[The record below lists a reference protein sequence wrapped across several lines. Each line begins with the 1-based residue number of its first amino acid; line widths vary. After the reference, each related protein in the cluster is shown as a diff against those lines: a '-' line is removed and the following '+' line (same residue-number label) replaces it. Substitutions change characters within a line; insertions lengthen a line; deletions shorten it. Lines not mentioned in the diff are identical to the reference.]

1 MADLQAQV
9 DALVRQIKINRGDID
24 SLERRADVAEIRADA
39 AELRADEVSRRA
51 DALEAQVAMDRE
63 MIAEL
68 QRDGVLSQEHAAQME
83 QAMRSSRTVGAAI
96 GLLMASRQVS
106 DTEAFDILKAVSQKS
121 NRKLCELAADIV
133 ASPASIEVA

>member
-121 NRKLCELAADIV
+121 NRKLRELAADIV